1 MSGWSPGKA
10 IEMER
15 SHIEEGERRVARQE
29 VLVRQLTNR
38 GHDILV
44 REGVGISGLLCE
56 SLRLSRDRLRD
67 LESRYGKAPMD

>member
-38 GHDILV
+38 GHDKLV
-44 REGVGISGLLCE
+44 REAVGILSLLHE
-56 SLRLSRDRLRD
+56 SLGLSRDRLRD